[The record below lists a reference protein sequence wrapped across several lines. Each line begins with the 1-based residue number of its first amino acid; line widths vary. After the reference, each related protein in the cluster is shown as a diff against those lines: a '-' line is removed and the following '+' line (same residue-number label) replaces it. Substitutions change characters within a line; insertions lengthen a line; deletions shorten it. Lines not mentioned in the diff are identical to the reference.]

1 MRICSLLPTATEM
14 LYALGLGR
22 SVVGRSQHCVYPP
35 AVRAK
40 PVVVSS
46 RVKKIA
52 RQDSRAIHDAVV
64 RLRKENAHQFEI
76 DVKTLKRLKPDLVIT
91 QNLCSVCAA
100 SHSEVSEALREIS
113 PRPKEVI
120 LQAQR
125 FDQVFSELKKLGRI
139 TGRKT
144 AAERL
149 THSLQK
155 RVDRVKERVGKNG
168 RRPRVW
174 CCEWMEPL
182 MAAGHWIPEMVES
195 AGGADGL
202 GLPGRN
208 SRWITWDQVRAYDPE
223 VILVMPCSYSIAQT
237 LKEKRRLTNRP
248 GWKSLSA
255 VKNGRAFAVNGEF
268 FHHAGPRLVNGVELL
283 ASLLHPKSMIDFSP
297 GWHPQPYA
305 KPLSS

>member
-1 MRICSLLPTATEM
+1 MRICSFLPTATEM
-14 LYALGLGR
+14 LCALGLG
-22 SVVGRSQHCVYPP
+22 SSIVGRSQHCVYPP
-35 AVRAK
+35 AVRSK
-40 PVVVSS
+40 PIVVSS

-64 RLRKENAHQFEI
+64 RLRKENTHQFEI
-76 DVKTLKRLKPDLVIT
+76 NLKILKRLKPDLVIT

-100 SHSEVSEALREIS
+100 SHSEVSEALRRIS
-113 PRPKEVI
+113 PRPREVI

-144 AAERL
+144 TAERL
-149 THSLQK
+149 VDGLQR
-155 RVDRVKERVGKNG
+155 RVDRVQKRWAQASAH
-168 RRPRVW
+168 PRVW

-182 MAAGHWIPEMVES
+182 MAAGHWIPEMVER
-195 AGGADGL
+195 AGGTDGL
-202 GLPGRN
+202 GQAGRN
-208 SRWITWDQVRAYDPE
+208 SRWITWQQVRSCDPE

-237 LKEKRRLTNRP
+237 LKEKRRLTRRP

-255 VKNGRAFAVNGEF
+255 VRKGRVFAVSGEF

-283 ASLLHPKSMIDFSP
+283 ACLLHPESMIDYRL
-297 GWHPQPYA
+297 GWNPKRHA
-305 KPLSS
+305 KALSF